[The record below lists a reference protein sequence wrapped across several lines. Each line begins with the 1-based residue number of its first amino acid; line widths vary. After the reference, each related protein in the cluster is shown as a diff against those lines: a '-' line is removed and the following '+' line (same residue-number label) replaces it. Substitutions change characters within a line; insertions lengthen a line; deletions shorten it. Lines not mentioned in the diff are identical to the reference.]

1 MRLKRKTL
9 SGLISGIFATLILCV
24 GVLPAYAE
32 QAQAYET
39 VDGVDMVYL
48 ITDWVYTVDMAQT
61 ALRKPQENIIL
72 LEIITE
78 FDVKKLDAIL
88 APQRAQEMLSPV
100 GGETIPN
107 FENERFSGRF
117 RANFGGSGLR
127 VVVLQSINNRV
138 LPQNCEFGFVAPFE
152 RPRYILIS

>member
-9 SGLISGIFATLILCV
+9 NGLISGIFATLMLCV

-32 QAQAYET
+32 QVQAYET
-39 VDGVDMVYL
+39 VDGVDRVYL

-78 FDVKKLDAIL
+78 SDVKKLDAIL
-88 APQRAQEMLSPV
+88 APQRAQETLSPV